1 MAKRGTTSRKS
12 RGGRKVRAVGVLTGG
27 GDCPGLNAVI
37 RSVTKTLIYDHG
49 VTVYGILDGYAG
61 LVEGRCRKLSA
72 ADVSGILT
80 RGGTILGSS
89 NKANPFAYYPP
100 HQVGRGH
107 AAPRDMSAECKKTCR
122 KLDLDALVCIGGDGT
137 MAIAGQLI
145 DRHRLRIIGVPK
157 TIDNDLPST
166 DFTFGFLTAVQVATE
181 AIDRLHSTAS
191 SHHRVMIAEVMGRY
205 AGWIALY
212 AGVATGADVI
222 LIPELPYQL
231 DKVADYVTQRD
242 HIGKKASIICV
253 AEGARPKG
261 GQMTVARVV
270 EDSPDPVRL
279 GGIGHKLA
287 HEIEDFTGIECR
299 ATVLGYVQRGG
310 TPCARDRTLA
320 TKFGY
325 RAAELIMARRFGR
338 LVVQRG
344 RRIGDVEIHR
354 IAGRIKKVP
363 RRHQLVL
370 AARAVGTS
378 FGD

>member
-1 MAKRGTTSRKS
+1 MAKGAAKKGKTRRGRAI
-12 RGGRKVRAVGVLTGG
+12 RAVGVLTGG

-37 RSVTKTLIYDHG
+37 RSVTKALIYEHG
-49 VTVYGILDGYAG
+49 VTVYGFLDGYAG
-61 LVEGRCRKLSA
+61 LVEGRYRKLSA
-72 ADVSGILT
+72 PDVSGILT

-100 HQVGRGH
+100 HQVGRRH
-107 AAPRDMSAECKKTCR
+107 PSPRDMSAECPKACR
-122 KLDLDALVCIGGDGT
+122 KLGLDALVCIGGDGT
-137 MAIAGQLI
+137 MAIAGKLI
-145 DRHRLRIIGVPK
+145 ARHRMKIIGVPK

-166 DFTFGFLTAVQVATE
+166 DFTFGFSTAVQVATE

-191 SHHRVMIAEVMGRY
+191 SHHRVMVAEVMGRY

-212 AGVATGADVI
+212 AGVASGSDVI
-222 LIPELPYQL
+222 LIPEIPYRL
-231 DKVADYVTQRD
+231 DAVAAYLRER
-242 HIGKKASIICV
+242 HRKGKKASIVCV
-253 AEGARPKG
+253 AEGARPRG

-287 HEIEDFTGIECR
+287 AQIEDLTGIECR

-325 RAAELIMARRFGR
+325 RAAELVVARRFGR
-338 LVVQRG
+338 LVVLHNG
-344 RRIGDVEIHR
+344 RVGDVDIAS
-354 IAGRIKKVP
+354 IAGRIKKVS
-363 RRHQLVL
+363 RRHTLVL